1 VVVQQRQQHNMKVQ
15 LVSYSKPAPGFV
27 EEGVDNVQ
35 ELIAFCAR
43 VSNPSAQINTETSEK
58 LIRYL
63 VKHQHWSPL
72 EMVSAC
78 LEIETTRDIAHQ
90 IVRHRSFSF
99 QEFSQRYANP
109 VEDMQFVSR
118 EARLQDTKN
127 RQNSIDLE
135 DDEESKKLEQQ
146 WRAKQDAVI
155 IAADKAYRW
164 AVNNN
169 IAKEQAR
176 VVLPEGLTKTRL
188 YMNGTLR
195 SWVHYIELRSANGT
209 QKEHM
214 DIAKECAKV
223 IAEIFPL
230 ANTL

>member
-1 VVVQQRQQHNMKVQ
+1 MKVQ
-15 LVSYSKPAPGFV
+15 LVSYSKPAPEF
-27 EEGVDNVQ
+27 EAEGVDDVQ

-109 VEDMQFVSR
+109 VEDMAFVTR
-118 EARLQDTKN
+118 EARLQDPKN

-135 DDEESKKLEQQ
+135 DDEESQKLEQQ

-155 IAADKAYRW
+155 MAADKAYRW
-164 AVNNN
+164 AVENR

-195 SWVHYIELRSANGT
+195 SWVHYIELRSAHGT

-214 DIAKECAKV
+214 DIAKECATV

-230 ANTL
+230 AKTL